1 MPAISLNQ
9 LLARI
14 GKGKPVAAVALLG
27 SDVYLRE
34 LCREKL
40 ITAYVPKETRDW
52 ALTRLSAEDAGWGT
66 VFERAQTRPMLAP
79 HQVVVVE
86 DAEAWQDMSDGDLKA
101 FAVYLADPAPFTVI
115 VFEANDLDERRKFY
129 KVLAEHALLVELRV
143 GAEEAAKLAA
153 QMAKDLGAT
162 VDDDAAALLA
172 DILDGEL
179 ARIRIELEKLSLY
192 AAGRTIT
199 SADVEAVVVS
209 AKKYSVWQLADVLGS
224 GNRAQALEFLDRL
237 LREGEPPPAVVGAL
251 AWMYRKLIEASEL
264 SPGISKWQAAGAL
277 GMPPERA
284 ELALARARKIP
295 REQLLA
301 GLAALAEADNQLKSG
316 TKDERAVMEFL
327 VTQLTAGGSSRAA

>member
-9 LLARI
+9 LLVRI
-14 GKGKPVAAVALLG
+14 GEGKPVAAVALLG
-27 SDVYLRE
+27 SYAYLRDHS
-34 LCREKL
+34 RETL
-40 ITAYVPKETRDW
+40 IAAYVPEEMRDW
-52 ALTRLSAEDAGWGT
+52 ALTRLSAEDADWDA

-79 HQVVVVE
+79 HQLVIVE
-86 DAEAWQDMSDGDLKA
+86 DAEAWQNMSDEDLKA
-101 FAVYLADPAPFTVI
+101 FAAYLADPAPFTVI
-115 VFEANDLDERRKFY
+115 VLEANDLDERRKFY
-129 KVLAEHALLVELRV
+129 KVLAEHALLIELSV
-143 GAEEAAKLAA
+143 GPEEAAKLAA

-162 VDDDAAALLA
+162 VDADAAALLA

-179 ARIRIELEKLSLY
+179 ARIRVELEKLSLY

-199 SADVEAVVVS
+199 SADVEALVVS
-209 AKKYSVWQLADVLGS
+209 AKKYSVWHLADVLGS
-224 GNRAQALEFLDRL
+224 GKRAQALEFLDRL

-264 SPGISKWQAAGAL
+264 SPGTPGWQAARAL
-277 GMPPERA
+277 GMRPEQA

-301 GLAALAEADNQLKSG
+301 GLAALAEADNRLKSG

-327 VTQLTAGGSSRAA
+327 VTRLTAGGSSRAA

>member
-1 MPAISLNQ
+1 MPALSFHQ

-14 GKGKPVAAVALLG
+14 GKGKPVAAVVLRG
-27 SDVYLRE
+27 SDTYLRD
-34 LCREKL
+34 LCRERL
-40 ITAYVPKETRDW
+40 VAAYVPPEMRDW
-52 ALTRLSAEDAGWGT
+52 ALTRLSAEDTDWDA
-66 VFERAQTRPMLAP
+66 VFERAQTRPMLAR
-79 HQVVVVE
+79 HQVVIVE
-86 DAEAWQDMSDGDLKA
+86 DAEAWQDMSDKALQA
-101 FAVYLADPAPFTVI
+101 FAAYLADPAPFTVI

-129 KVLAEHALLVELRV
+129 KVLAEHALLVKLRV
-143 GAEEAAKLAA
+143 GEEDAAKFAG

-162 VDDDAAALLA
+162 VDPDAAALLA

-199 SADVEAVVVS
+199 PADVEALVVS

-224 GNRAQALEFLDRL
+224 GKRAQALEFLDRL
-237 LREGEPPPAVVGAL
+237 LREGEQPAGIVGAL

-264 SPGISKWQAAGAL
+264 SHGLSGWQAARAL
-277 GMPPERA
+277 GMPPDRA
-284 ELALARARKIP
+284 ELALAQARKIP

-301 GLAALAEADNQLKSG
+301 GLAALAEADNRLKSG

-327 VTQLTAGGSSRAA
+327 LARLTAGGSSRAA